1 MLLKLDDPVCL
12 NFLNSVFNSLNDV
25 TSELFMVLKEEPNMA
40 QHPSLIRRSR
50 FYLDLIVD
58 LTRILETVSFWC
70 P

>member
-25 TSELFMVLKEEPNMA
+25 TSELFMVLKEEPNMVL
-40 QHPSLIRRSR
+40 HPSLIRRSR

-58 LTRILETVSFWC
+58 LTRILETVAYWC